1 MLTGLN
7 FFHCQLTLDFAMF
20 SMDTHLQR
28 CTRYMF
34 LMLGVNYYNHLNNKI
49 IYQSSVVMNEFTRAF
64 DNHMRIPK
72 KVPGRGKRY
81 ASKLWLDARDMS
93 SMRALPFH
101 KKTKNRRMQV
111 ALNEYQK
118 YFYASANYDY
128 LEPGK
133 HTTLRIKQ
141 VQNIATSRFMDQDL
155 LSRQCR
161 FPHENPGCKS
171 MYFKS

>member
-1 MLTGLN
+1 
-7 FFHCQLTLDFAMF
+7 
-20 SMDTHLQR
+20 
-28 CTRYMF
+28 
-34 LMLGVNYYNHLNNKI
+34 
-49 IYQSSVVMNEFTRAF
+49 MNEFTRAF

-81 ASKLWLDARDMS
+81 ATELWLDARDMS
-93 SMRALPFH
+93 SIRAFPFTQ
-101 KKTKNRRMQV
+101 KKKNRKMTV

-155 LSRQCR
+155 HSRQCR
-161 FPHENPGCKS
+161 FPRENPGCKT
-171 MYFKS
+171 YVKGI

>member
-1 MLTGLN
+1 
-7 FFHCQLTLDFAMF
+7 
-20 SMDTHLQR
+20 
-28 CTRYMF
+28 
-34 LMLGVNYYNHLNNKI
+34 
-49 IYQSSVVMNEFTRAF
+49 MNEFTRAL
-64 DNHMRIPK
+64 DNHMKIPK

-81 ASKLWLDARDMS
+81 ATELWLDARDMS
-93 SMRALPFH
+93 SMRAFPFE

-155 LSRQCR
+155 DSRQCR
-161 FPHENPGCKS
+161 FPHENPGCRACVES
-171 MYFKS
+171 VFECLLRILFMQMN